1 MSSLLLNL
9 LALYA
14 AIGLL
19 SALWLL
25 TLGLPRLDPAL
36 SASPRRVRLLL
47 LPGCIGLWP
56 LLLAKTLKRDRP

>member
-1 MSSLLLNL
+1 MSNLILIILAIYASL
-9 LALYA
+9 
-14 AIGLL
+14 GLL

-25 TLGLPRLDPAL
+25 TLGLPHLDPAL